1 MAARE
6 KKTIEEMLTAD
17 YYSRYSGLLAL
28 SDLSIAVV
36 DLDGKILYEFIPT
49 PDFCK
54 YVCQADQHTVCPTCM
69 EAMASEKE
77 ETFVCPRGLK
87 NIVIPITEEDET
99 VSYVVGCHVYSGE
112 TEYQKYMLD
121 IPKLAQ
127 QRNLDAAFVA
137 KTCSMLKTT
146 EEDKIEAHRQLC
158 IYIAQS
164 ISRTLTY
171 GMQPA
176 PAQSI
181 EKDALEKRIIDLEAK
196 NNSLMVNPHFLF
208 NTLQTLQFQV
218 QSGASSEES
227 VTILEYLSDI
237 LKYALADAT
246 ETISLREELLYLKKY
261 VAIQKFRFGEKFII
275 YYEVDEEL
283 MDLRVFRL
291 MLQPL
296 VENSILHGVRYKE
309 DRGYIKV
316 QIFCR
321 GGKVYFRVVDSGVG
335 MDKAETKRL
344 RDSMKEINVHHI
356 GLANVNSRLK
366 LHFGDESGIRI
377 RSKKG
382 MGCVMEFCLP
392 ESAVRPEQTDLKVE
406 I

>member
-1 MAARE
+1 M
-6 KKTIEEMLTAD
+6 
-17 YYSRYSGLLAL
+17 
-28 SDLSIAVV
+28 
-36 DLDGKILYEFIPT
+36 
-49 PDFCK
+49 
-54 YVCQADQHTVCPTCM
+54 
-69 EAMASEKE
+69 
-77 ETFVCPRGLK
+77 
-87 NIVIPITEEDET
+87 
-99 VSYVVGCHVYSGE
+99 
-112 TEYQKYMLD
+112 
-121 IPKLAQ
+121 
-127 QRNLDAAFVA
+127 
-137 KTCSMLKTT
+137 
-146 EEDKIEAHRQLC
+146 
-158 IYIAQS
+158 
-164 ISRTLTY
+164 
-171 GMQPA
+171 
-176 PAQSI
+176 
-181 EKDALEKRIIDLEAK
+181 
-196 NNSLMVNPHFLF
+196 
-208 NTLQTLQFQV
+208 
-218 QSGASSEES
+218 
-227 VTILEYLSDI
+227 TILEYLSDI

-321 GGKVYFRVVDSGVG
+321 GGKVYFRVVDNGVG